1 MAKLRKNVLN
11 VKKEIE
17 EFDEKLRKQKRRR
30 GPWKDSIKDLPPEEQ
45 GKLFAKRLL
54 GKVFKAKPK
63 KKKK

>member
-17 EFDEKLRKQKRRR
+17 EFDERVRKQNQRR

-45 GKLFAKRLL
+45 DKVVAKRLL
-54 GKVFKAKPK
+54 GKVIKPK
-63 KKKK
+63 QKKKS